1 MQNKWTKAA
10 RITMTTRDGV
20 GNAITV
26 RDQLRMDAAAVA
38 VRATDVFEA
47 VKSSTSSRCLR
58 VRALV
63 ARSHKMQPH
72 VLTQSS
78 PGTYTFNPINLR
90 Q

>member
-63 ARSHKMQPH
+63 ARSQPH